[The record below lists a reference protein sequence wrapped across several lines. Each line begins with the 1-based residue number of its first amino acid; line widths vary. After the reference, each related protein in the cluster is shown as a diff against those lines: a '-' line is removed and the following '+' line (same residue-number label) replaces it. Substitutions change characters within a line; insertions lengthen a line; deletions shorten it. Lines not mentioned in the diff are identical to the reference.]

1 MAVLHG
7 KLPMIEKPKR
17 QKSSSPFVIGIFVLL
32 VLCTATIIVLTL
44 LGPVLP
50 EVLPP
55 DGMELYDSCEVSIT
69 DEIGIRIQVYT
80 YSIASSVQHYEI
92 TRDTGTTWNRFHTF
106 SPGSGAWKSNCL
118 SINSLNDQ
126 FIYLIPASDRDD
138 SLFVT
143 HNGGVTWHQ
152 WAVSDIEEYPVGFR
166 CNSIEEV
173 SFQDMTYGGM
183 QVGCSRYDGDT
194 FLRRQTINLFTGDG
208 GITWALTYE

>member
-1 MAVLHG
+1 MVEQLG
-7 KLPMIEKPKR
+7 ISLMIEKPKH

-55 DGMELYDSCEVSIT
+55 EAMELNDACEVFIT
-69 DEIGIRIQVYT
+69 DAIGIRIQVYV
-80 YSIASSVQHYEI
+80 YSVASSVQHYEV
-92 TRDTGTTWNRFHTF
+92 TRDGGATWEQFHTF
-106 SPGSGAWKSNCL
+106 APESGIWQPDCS
-118 SINSLNDQ
+118 SISSFNDQ
-126 FIYLIPASDRDD
+126 FIYLIPASYGVD

-143 HNGGVTWHQ
+143 HDGGGIWYEWT
-152 WAVSDIEEYPVGFR
+152 VSDIEEYPIGFR

-173 SFQDMTYGGM
+173 SFQDETYGGM
-183 QVGCSRYDGDT
+183 QVGCNRYDGET
-194 FLRRQTINLFTGDG
+194 FLRRQNINLFTADG